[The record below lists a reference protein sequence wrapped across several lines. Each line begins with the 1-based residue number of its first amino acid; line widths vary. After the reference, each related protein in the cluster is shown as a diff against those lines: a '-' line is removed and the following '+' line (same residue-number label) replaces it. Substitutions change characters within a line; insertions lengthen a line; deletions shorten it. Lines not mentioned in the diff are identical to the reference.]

1 MRNHFLNEDSQG
13 TNNPKGGDA
22 RAQAMQK
29 GGIGIDFNDIR
40 INVIRGCGKGSH

>member
-29 GGIGIDFNDIR
+29 GGFGIDFIDIK
-40 INVIRGCGKGSH
+40 NLLD